1 MNRPH
6 PHTETAL
13 WSTEGNYND
22 TKHDELI
29 NKQRKYDNLQ
39 LISILYD
46 GQLRAGLDKNIKE
59 GSLYFSRKN
68 KNAPFTY
75 IGIVILVHQLS
86 NKSSNKPAKYQLI
99 INPNISFNNIKYNTV
114 LDKLPNISGSGCFK
128 KSALHIMNYVL
139 VDSIQ
144 SGINKIKQ
152 I

>member
-46 GQLRAGLDKNIKE
+46 GQLRGGLDKNIKE
-59 GSLYFSRKN
+59 IPGKRK
-68 KNAPFTY
+68 
-75 IGIVILVHQLS
+75 
-86 NKSSNKPAKYQLI
+86 I
-99 INPNISFNNIKYNTV
+99 IK
-114 LDKLPNISGSGCFK
+114 
-128 KSALHIMNYVL
+128 
-139 VDSIQ
+139 
-144 SGINKIKQ
+144 
-152 I
+152 